1 MSDCK
6 TELVREETIMVG
18 ELRRIAGRCGTGIA
32 VKSLL
37 LFLVLIAG
45 CSEPPPP
52 PPPVVEVSVPT
63 EEPKVIELAE
73 LDNVVLMPAGQG
85 ELEVRVMR
93 NGNKGSVSVSVK
105 GLPNGVSPSPESLVI
120 KEGSSA
126 GKIVLQASESLGD
139 AEVKASVTVQAKLKE
154 MTATRDLDVVV
165 NKVFRPEF
173 GTSKTILLQPGAS
186 KAISVQLKKNSFAGP
201 VPVAVSGGGTAL
213 SAQVESPSSGNDT

>member
-1 MSDCK
+1 
-6 TELVREETIMVG
+6 MVG

-186 KAISVQLKKNSFAGP
+186 KAISVQLKKNVLRGQFLSRFQGGARHSVLKLNPLP
-201 VPVAVSGGGTAL
+201 VGTIPR
-213 SAQVESPSSGNDT
+213 Q